1 MISSNF
7 MKILQYIIL
16 PFIRKIPVNPT
27 QFSYRK
33 NISTILATL
42 ILKETIK
49 QYIDNGNCVFSCF
62 LDLSKAFERVEHS
75 ILIAKLRD
83 KRVPDF
89 IINILCSIF
98 SNSLAKVYFNGC
110 FSQSW
115 LLRRG
120 TRQGGI
126 LSAYILI

>member
-1 MISSNF
+1 
-7 MKILQYIIL
+7 MKILEYIIL

-27 QFSYRK
+27 QFSYR
-33 NISTILATL
+33 NNTSTILAIL

-83 KRVPDF
+83 KRF
-89 IINILCSIF
+89 
-98 SNSLAKVYFNGC
+98 Y
-110 FSQSW
+110 
-115 LLRRG
+115 
-120 TRQGGI
+120 
-126 LSAYILI
+126 Y